1 MRIVQS
7 LSALALRQLIGGAA
21 RVAGMMVAK
30 ETTDAVVTFCVRRFT
45 DHSQRL
51 TLALQIANARAWQAV
66 ELGLGGNTVWERCQ
80 ALLTPKEVQAFRT
93 QAQAFLDGTPLN
105 ERGPEFRKQCLRQ
118 LRLARKAGLLTE
130 GALEPQA
137 LAERAGAFARF
148 ADPAALLAAEF
159 AVIDEMADRLR
170 DSGCDALAAVI
181 AHRPERGAPL
191 LAAATRYFFRRQ
203 LEEDRELF
211 QGIVSGQLET
221 LEAHQEAG
229 FTALGGL
236 LTQHGDRLEEL
247 LGDVQAVIAQTH
259 GDVLDIKGELQRQGA
274 QLQQLGQAVLLALDQ
289 YRLPPRALRPGD
301 SLSIVGTGDRQRV
314 RALVGQFRALPL
326 AERRQLPAL
335 QNGLGMLEVAAGE
348 FAEAERDFREAASV
362 LEDPAARAA
371 ARHNAFQAAVEQRQW
386 NEALDAY
393 LEAAAL
399 LPERFAL
406 FPSAKYEAQRVL
418 GAGGFGV
425 VFQCRH
431 RNSGS
436 RVVVK
441 ALRPDTL
448 DRALTDLFR
457 EAQVL
462 EELDHPAIVRCRD
475 CDFADAQ
482 RGRPFL
488 VMDYFDGTTLG
499 ELVLRDGPLPSDALL
514 PLARVMAEAL
524 QAAHVR
530 SILHR
535 DIKPANVLVR
545 RDGAAWRVKL
555 IDFGLAL
562 KQQVLQ
568 GALPAKTVTG
578 SSVAGTRDYAAP
590 EQMGQLPGVSV
601 TPRSDLYGFGKT
613 CCFALFRT
621 VQPQRKHWRAVPE
634 ALADLLEQCMAEAPT
649 ERPADF
655 AEVLT
660 RLEAIKPA
668 TVGPAVPAA
677 ITPAAAKE
685 PAAAAGVGPAGPA
698 ASAPAE
704 AHEPA
709 KIPTAGTASPTAVHA
724 PAASAPPSPHD
735 LRTFTGHT
743 GPITAVAF
751 APDGRLAVS
760 AAENVRVWEV
770 ATGKE
775 LRRLAGHTQAVVA
788 LAFTPDGREILS
800 ASADTSVRIWDSAT
814 GKQLQSFP
822 NWVQRCAAF
831 SADGRRVLSG
841 NAYDGM
847 VRLFDL
853 EVGREVRRF
862 KGHATFVRC
871 LAFSPDGRRV
881 LSGAGEMREE
891 KGKGWAL
898 DCTLRCWDAETG
910 RELRCL
916 TGHTQPVCAVAFA
929 PDGRTLFSGGQD
941 NTLRAWDHGSGKQAA
956 QVLPGPD
963 QPFLTPA
970 PDGRRVLYAT
980 AGHVYVWEVG
990 TPQAVCLERTHAVT
1004 ALTFSPDGKLLLS
1017 GGADDCALRLWRLP

>member
-7 LSALALRQLIGGAA
+7 LSALALRQLLEGGAKI
-21 RVAGMMVAK
+21 VGMMIAK
-30 ETTDAVVTFCVRRFT
+30 ETTDAVVTFFVRRFT

-51 TLALQIANARAWQAV
+51 TLALQTANERAWKAV
-66 ELGLGGNTVWERCQ
+66 ELGLGGDSVWERCQ
-80 ALLTPKEVQAFRT
+80 ALVAPKEVQAFRT
-93 QAQAFLDGTPLN
+93 QARAFLENTPLN

-130 GALEPQA
+130 GALEPQM

-191 LAAATRYFFRRQ
+191 LAAAARYFFRRQ

-211 QGIVSGQLET
+211 QGIVSGQLQS
-221 LEAHQEAG
+221 LEAQQEAG
-229 FTALGGL
+229 FNALGGL
-236 LTQHGDRLEEL
+236 LTQHGDRLEEM
-247 LGDVQAVIAQTH
+247 LGDVQAVVMQTF
-259 GDVLDIKGELQRQGA
+259 GDVLDIKGELQRQGT
-274 QLQQLGQAVLLALDQ
+274 QLQALGQAVLLALEQ
-289 YRLPPRALRPGD
+289 YRLPPRTLRPGD
-301 SLSIVGTGDRQRV
+301 SLSIVGSGDRQRV
-314 RALVGQFRALPL
+314 RLLVNEFRALPEE
-326 AERRQLPAL
+326 ERRQAPAL
-335 QNGLGMLEVAAGE
+335 QNGIGMLEAAAGD
-348 FAEAERDFREAASV
+348 FTEAQREFREAANV
-362 LEDPAARAA
+362 LEDPNARAA

-386 NEALDAY
+386 EAALDAY

-399 LPERFAL
+399 LPDRFAL
-406 FPSAKYEAQRVL
+406 FPGAKYEAQRVL

-475 CDFADAQ
+475 CDFADLQ

-488 VMDYFDGTTLG
+488 VMDYFDGTTLS
-499 ELVLRDGPLPSDALL
+499 ELVTRDGPVSAELLL
-514 PLARVMAEAL
+514 PLARLVAEAM

-530 SILHR
+530 NILHR

-545 RDGAAWRVKL
+545 RDGAQWRVKL

-562 KQQVLQ
+562 KQQVLN
-568 GALPAKTVTG
+568 GSLPAKTVTG

-590 EQMGQLPGVSV
+590 EQMGQLPGVGV

-613 CCFALFRT
+613 CCYALFRT

-634 ALADLLEQCMAEAPT
+634 ALADLLEQCMAETPT

-660 RLEAIKPA
+660 RLEAMKA
-668 TVGPAVPAA
+668 PAVA
-677 ITPAAAKE
+677 
-685 PAAAAGVGPAGPA
+685 
-698 ASAPAE
+698 APA
-704 AHEPA
+704 
-709 KIPTAGTASPTAVHA
+709 A
-724 PAASAPPSPHD
+724 PAASADAPFWKAKPAAAAPVAHAPGSPAAPPAAHAPGLPAPGD
-735 LRTFTGHT
+735 VRCFVGHT
-743 GPITAVAF
+743 AAVTAVAVS
-751 APDGRLAVS
+751 PDGRLAVS
-760 AAENVRVWEV
+760 AAENVRVWEL

-775 LRRLAGHTQAVVA
+775 LRKLEGHTHAVRT

-800 ASADTSVRIWDSAT
+800 AGSDMSARIWDSAT
-814 GKQLQSFP
+814 GKQLQCFP
-822 NWVQRCAAF
+822 NWVQHCAAF
-831 SADGRRVLSG
+831 SVDGRRMVSG

-853 EVGREVRRF
+853 EVGRELRRF
-862 KGHATFVRC
+862 KGHATFVRSV
-871 LAFSPDGRRV
+871 AFSLDGRRV
-881 LSGAGEMREE
+881 ISGAGDMREE
-891 KGKGWAL
+891 KGKWTAL
-898 DCTLRCWDAETG
+898 DCTVRIWDAETG
-910 RELRCL
+910 REQHCLKGHAEVIRCVAVSPNGRL
-916 TGHTQPVCAVAFA
+916 IASSGRPVRIWDVA
-929 PDGRTLFSGGQD
+929 T
-941 NTLRAWDHGSGKQAA
+941 GKQI
-956 QVLPGPD
+956 G
-963 QPFLTPA
+963 
-970 PDGRRVLYAT
+970 T
-980 AGHVYVWEVG
+980 AGGEPHFLGFSTDSRLLLYDIGGLHTINVW
-990 TPQAVCLERTHAVT
+990 TAATQQAASQKLGHQPS
-1004 ALTFSPDGKLLLS
+1004 ALAFTPDGKCALT
-1017 GGADDCALRLWRLP
+1017 GGSDDFALRLWRLP